1 MPGRLGTSTSAES
14 KEEGYIHSVVFDK
27 QFLPFVL
34 HLTLAQ
40 LLDKKVDIRLLR
52 RVGESCWKRKL
63 KTPFVG
69 E

>member
-1 MPGRLGTSTSAES
+1 MPGRLATLASAES
-14 KEEGYIHSVVFDK
+14 AQEGQIHSVVFDK
-27 QFLPFVL
+27 QLLPLVL

-40 LLDKKVDIRLLR
+40 LLDKKGDIRLLR